1 MHLGG
6 KIEAEVEEMD
16 LRERLEKLAKTVSF
30 LPIAGHI

>member
-16 LRERLEKLAKTVSF
+16 LRERLEEPAKTIKIS
-30 LPIAGHI
+30 AHC